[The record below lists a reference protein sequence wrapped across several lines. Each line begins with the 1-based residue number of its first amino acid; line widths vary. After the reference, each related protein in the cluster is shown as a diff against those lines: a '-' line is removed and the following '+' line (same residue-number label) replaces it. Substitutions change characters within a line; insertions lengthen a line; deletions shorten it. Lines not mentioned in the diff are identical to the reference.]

1 MLEKIHAESWQY
13 EKIMLPGKKPQA
25 KRNGWRE
32 EGGSAYRNEL
42 AWL

>member
-1 MLEKIHAESWQY
+1 MQENTHAELWQY
-13 EKIMLPGKKPQA
+13 EKIMMAGKKLQG